1 MQMELAKASHEQH
14 CMVSAS
20 QAVVKEQ
27 ARVQGFAEQSK
38 IKISSKQKEAK
49 KKKEIKAN

>member
-1 MQMELAKASHEQH
+1 MQMELAKASYEQH

-27 ARVQGFAEQSK
+27 AHVQGFAQQSK
-38 IKISSKQKEAK
+38 IKISSK